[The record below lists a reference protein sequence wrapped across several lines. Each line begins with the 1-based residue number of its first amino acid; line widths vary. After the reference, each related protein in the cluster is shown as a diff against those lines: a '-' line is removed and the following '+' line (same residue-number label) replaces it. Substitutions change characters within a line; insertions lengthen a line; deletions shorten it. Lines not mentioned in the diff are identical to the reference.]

1 MPRSLI
7 PVVVLFYSLLVI
19 LSPLSAAEPD
29 HKVDICVY
37 GGTSGGVVAAVKAAR
52 LGKTAILIEPGQQ
65 LGGMSSGGLSFSDMG
80 KSATVAGMAREF
92 YERIGKK
99 YGKPLETRLE
109 PHVAETVFE
118 EMIKEAGVK
127 VIRGEPL
134 QKVQKQGPRIVE
146 LTTEQGTRIAA
157 EMFIDCTYEGDLLAA
172 AGVSYSLTREANSQY
187 NETLN
192 GVQLYEIPQ
201 VHFGKYDKI
210 GRRKDR
216 RGLWDRAIPL
226 DPYKIPGK
234 PESGLLPLIEEGEL
248 GTIGEAAPGVQA
260 YCFRLCVTDQPEN
273 RIPIAPPANYDP
285 ARYEIVARYIAACEK
300 AGDDMDLRWFTK
312 HDALPNGKFD
322 FNTAYFG
329 LNYVGGNKGYSE
341 ASHAERQQI
350 IKEHENYARGLFY
363 FLKTDERV
371 PQKVRDQVS
380 RYGLCKD
387 EFKDNR
393 GWPHQLYIRESRRM
407 VSDLV
412 MTEHYCRHQVVAP
425 KSVGLASYGI
435 DIHEIRRIVHNGIMV
450 REGKLLGHHST
461 RGPYPIG
468 FDAIVPKTE
477 ECDNLLVTFAI
488 SASHVAFG
496 STRMEPVLMILSQSA
511 ATAASQAIDV
521 GCAIQEVNYQR
532 LRTQLLADGQLLDW
546 PSPVQNGKSTAR
558 VIVNP
563 ETLPGIVLDDSDA
576 EFTGS
581 WAESNGQPSPIGRNY
596 SHDGNK
602 DRGQKSARFTP
613 AIKQSGD
620 YEVRLLYTWHPN
632 RSNKVPVT
640 IQSSDG
646 KKTVIINQ
654 RQPALVKQVPVSL
667 GTFHFEAGQPASV
680 TVSNQGA
687 DGYVVVD
694 GLQLLPVKSAEAERA
709 GKRKSGYP
717 QLTMEAKPK
726 FPQPNA
732 AQAAQV
738 AFSPLAE
745 KTLPRTPGE
754 STRHSTE
761 PVQLA
766 PSADADEV
774 AGKSYDVIVVGGT
787 GGGVATAVRA
797 AREGCSVLL
806 VQHNGHIGGMMTNGL
821 MQWDALYG
829 GPRSPLFSELLEN
842 IENYYIDTF
851 GRDSRDHQTIR
862 YTHEKYPI
870 GWAEPHV
877 AEREYNRLVAQE
889 KNITLLLHHY
899 PTDVDRQG
907 SLIKS
912 VTLCRYGTPETIQ
925 VKGSTFV
932 DATYEGDLFALAD
945 VPYRVGREARDEYN
959 EPHAGKVFVNIDG
972 HRPESI
978 VKEGLNIRVYGAR
991 QGSIDPTSPFSADG
1005 AVQAYNY
1012 RFCVTSDP
1020 TNRLPIPKPASYDR
1034 ADYLG
1039 FHRRYIPA
1047 SQGPN
1052 HKSHVNSPIMPGHNH
1067 AYPEADW
1074 PTREK
1079 IIQQHLDFG
1088 LGLVWFLQHDE
1099 SIPET
1104 KRQEYLKWGLPK
1116 DEYADYDHVPY
1127 EMYVREARR
1136 IVGRHVFNENDGM
1149 LADGYRRTPI
1159 HQDSIAVTDWYMDSH
1174 SCTIDSRPGFKYD
1187 GKLILTEESR
1197 PSQIPYRALL
1207 PQGVD
1212 NLLVPVCLSAT
1223 HIAWGAIRLEP
1234 VFLSTGEAAGYAA
1247 ALAKQHATTPAD
1259 LNPDLL
1265 LKTLVRRRQL
1275 VSFFNDLKV
1284 NDSDPAIPAAQYFAT
1299 KGFFN
1304 DYNARLNEPLTKAVH
1319 DVWERGL
1326 KQMEQGTSDPGKL
1339 AVEVQQAEEQKSPTS
1354 GETRGAFL
1362 LKARSRIEPR
1372 SS

>member
-1 MPRSLI
+1 MPRYLI
-7 PVVVLFYSLLVI
+7 TVLTLLCG
-19 LSPLSAAEPD
+19 LLFSTQHLTAADPD
-29 HKVDICVY
+29 HSVDICVY

-52 LGKTAILIEPGQQ
+52 LGKKAILIEPGQH
-65 LGGMSSGGLSFSDMG
+65 LGGMSSGGLSYSDMG
-80 KSATVAGMAREF
+80 KAATVAGMAREF

-99 YGKPLETRLE
+99 YNKPLETQLE
-109 PHVAETVFE
+109 PHIAEQVFE
-118 EMIKEAGVK
+118 EMIKEAGVT
-127 VIRGEPL
+127 VIKGEPL
-134 QKVQKQGPRIVE
+134 KEVRKQGPTIIE
-146 LTTEQGTRIAA
+146 LITDKGTRIAA
-157 EMFIDCTYEGDLLAA
+157 KMFIDTTYEGDLLAA

-192 GVQLYEIPQ
+192 GIQLYEIPE
-201 VHFGKYDKI
+201 VEFGKVDKI

-226 DPYKIPGK
+226 DPYRIPGK
-234 PESGLLPLIEEGEL
+234 PESGLLPLIEAGEL

-273 RIPIAPPANYDP
+273 RIPIAAPANYDP

-329 LNYVGGNKGYSE
+329 LNFVGGNQGYSE
-341 ASHAERQQI
+341 ANHAERQQI

-371 PQKVRDQVS
+371 PKKVREQVS

-387 EFKDNR
+387 EFQDNG

-407 VSDLV
+407 ISDLV
-412 MTEHYCRHQVVAP
+412 MTEHHCRHAEVAP
-425 KSVGLASYGI
+425 KSVGLASYGV
-435 DIHEIRRIVHNGIMV
+435 DIHEIRRIAHNGVMV
-450 REGKLLGHHST
+450 REGKLLGHTGT

-468 FDAIVPKTE
+468 YDAIVPKAS

-511 ATAASQAIDV
+511 ATAASQAIDA
-521 GCAIQEVNYQR
+521 GCKIQDVNYQR

-546 PSPVQNGKSTAR
+546 PSPVVKEQSSVR
-558 VIVNP
+558 VITNADQ
-563 ETLPGIVLDDSDA
+563 LPGIVLDDSA
-576 EFTGS
+576 AKFTGDWS
-581 WAESNGQPSPIGRNY
+581 ESNGQASPIGKSY
-596 SHDGNK
+596 SHDKNK
-602 DRGQKSARFTP
+602 DRGKKTARFTP
-613 AIKQSGD
+613 TIQQSGD

-632 RSNKVPVT
+632 RASQVPVT
-640 IQSSDG
+640 IQSADG
-646 KKTVIINQ
+646 EKTVTVNQ
-654 RQPALVKQVPVSL
+654 RQPALVKQIPVSL
-667 GTFHFEAGQPASV
+667 GVFRFESGKPASV
-680 TVSNQGA
+680 TISNTDA

-694 GLQLLPVKSAEAERA
+694 GLQLLPKKLADEERA
-709 GKRKSGYP
+709 GTRKSGYP
-717 QLTMEAKPK
+717 QITMAAKPK
-726 FPQPNA
+726 FRQPGKT
-732 AQAAQV
+732 QATKV
-738 AFSPLAE
+738 AVSPLAD
-745 KTLPRTPGE
+745 KTEPRTPGD

-766 PSADADEV
+766 NATEPTDVD
-774 AGKSYDVIVVGGT
+774 GKSFDVVVIGGT
-787 GGGVATAVRA
+787 AGGVATAVRA

-842 IENYYIDTF
+842 IENYYINTF

-877 AEREYNRLVAQE
+877 AEREYNRLVVGE

-899 PTDVDRQG
+899 PSAVDRQG
-907 SLIKS
+907 ALIKN
-912 VTLCRYGTPETIQ
+912 VTLCRYGTPNTIT
-925 VKGSTFV
+925 VNGTTFV

-959 EPHAGKVFVNIDG
+959 EPHAGKVFANIDG
-972 HRPESI
+972 HRPES
-978 VKEGLNIRVYGAR
+978 VDQDGLNIRVYSAR
-991 QGSIDPTSPFSADG
+991 QGSVDPTSPFTADG

-1020 TNRLPIPKPASYDR
+1020 ANRLPIPQPANYDR
-1034 ADYLG
+1034 SDYLK
-1039 FHRRYIPA
+1039 FHRRYIA
-1047 SQGPN
+1047 SHNGPN
-1052 HKSHVNSPIMPGHNH
+1052 HKSHVNSPILPGQNH

-1074 PTREK
+1074 PAREK
-1079 IIQQHLDFG
+1079 IIQRHLDFG
-1088 LGLVWFLQHDE
+1088 LGLMWFLQHDE
-1099 SIPET
+1099 SIPEAQR
-1104 KRQEYLKWGLPK
+1104 KKYSVWGLPK
-1116 DEYADYDHVPY
+1116 DEYADHGHVPY
-1127 EMYVREARR
+1127 EMYVRETRR

-1149 LADGYRRTPI
+1149 LTSDYRRTPI
-1159 HQDSIAVTDWYMDSH
+1159 HADSIAVTDWYMDSH
-1174 SCTIDSRPGFKYD
+1174 SCTTDSRPGFKYD
-1187 GKLILTEESR
+1187 GKLILTEQSR
-1197 PSQIPYRALL
+1197 PSQIPYRSLL

-1234 VFLSTGEAAGYAA
+1234 VFLQTGEAAGYAA
-1247 ALAKQHATTPAD
+1247 ALAKKHKTTPAD
-1259 LNPDLL
+1259 LDPELL
-1265 LKTLVRRRQL
+1265 VKTLVQQRQL
-1275 VSFFNDLKV
+1275 VSFFNDVKV
-1284 NDSDPAIPAAQYFAT
+1284 TDSDPAIPAAQYFAT
-1299 KGFFN
+1299 QGFFN
-1304 DYNARLNEPLTKAVH
+1304 DYNARLNEPLTAAVRT
-1319 DVWERGL
+1319 VWEQALNQR
-1326 KQMEQGTSDPGKL
+1326 EQGTLDPRQL
-1339 AVEVQQAEEQKSPTS
+1339 AAQVQIAEGQKSPATKENR
-1354 GETRGAFL
+1354 GEFL
-1362 LKARSRIEPR
+1362 LQAWNRLQH
-1372 SS
+1372 